1 LCSRQGANFCTNK
14 QIGHSGSTI
23 TFKSDI
29 DEWLLFKYNSHF
41 SAWCKKMSRKA
52 DCRQRDERERARLMP
67 TTKQV
72 SFGAV
77 WG

>member
-1 LCSRQGANFCTNK
+1 
-14 QIGHSGSTI
+14 
-23 TFKSDI
+23 
-29 DEWLLFKYNSHF
+29 
-41 SAWCKKMSRKA
+41 MSRKA